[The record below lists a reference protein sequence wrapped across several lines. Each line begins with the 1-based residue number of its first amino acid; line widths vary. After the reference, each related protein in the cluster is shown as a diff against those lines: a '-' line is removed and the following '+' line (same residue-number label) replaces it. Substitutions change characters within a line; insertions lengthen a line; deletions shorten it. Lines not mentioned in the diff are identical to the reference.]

1 MMVGVSSV
9 QVKESSEE
17 LAEKLRQA
25 KTSREKEKL
34 QVLYWLKQEKAPKIN
49 AIANSLGKHRGTV
62 QNWLSIYR
70 QKGIDSMLETKSYPG
85 GVRIIPQWAERALEK
100 RLQEHNH
107 GFTSYEAVQQWLLET
122 LGIEAEY
129 HAVYQMTRYRLKAK
143 LKVARPEN
151 SKQKQY
157 QRAAFKKTLVT
168 TSNY

>member
-1 MMVGVSSV
+1 MVGVSSV

-85 GVRIIPQWAERALEK
+85 GVRIIPIR
-100 RLQEHNH
+100 
-107 GFTSYEAVQQWLLET
+107 G
-122 LGIEAEY
+122 
-129 HAVYQMTRYRLKAK
+129 
-143 LKVARPEN
+143 
-151 SKQKQY
+151 
-157 QRAAFKKTLVT
+157 
-168 TSNY
+168 

>member
-1 MMVGVSSV
+1 MAGVTSV

-25 KTSREKEKL
+25 KTLQEKERL
-34 QVLYWLKQEKAPKIN
+34 QVLYWLKQENAPKIN

-62 QNWLSIYR
+62 QSWLSIYR
-70 QKGIDSMLETKSYPG
+70 REGIDLMLEKKSSPG
-85 GVRIIPQWAERALEK
+85 GVRTIPLWAEKALQK

-107 GFTSYEAVQQWLLET
+107 GFSSYGAVQQWLSET

-129 HAVYQMTRYRLKAK
+129 HTVYQMTRYRLKAK

-151 SKQKQY
+151 SKQKLY
-157 QRAAFKKTLVT
+157 QREAFKKTLEM
-168 TSNY
+168 TSNC